1 MARGLGRGAETPA
14 DPPPG
19 SCTGHPAHSSHPV
32 KVAPRPGLDRCF
44 CPHRRLRA
52 HRRKPGRRCPGHQAG
67 PSLASLTAPPPGSP
81 PAASLPRSPPSPAG
95 GPLAAAARKRT
106 PASPL
111 PGRPLPASALHA
123 TRISGRRW
131 PRRRERLSLGT
142 CRAALPGRRVSPLG
156 ESWRHFRQPGS
167 RASDPAAPAGEPAS
181 PARPP
186 RPTRLAGRQRPR
198 QHPARSDS
206 TRPVSTTRRLPG
218 RVTRSTVHDGSEPPV
233 LHDCPSARRACGPRP
248 HHIPTPHTC
257 ALPPAPASSASPGH
271 TPE

>member
-1 MARGLGRGAETPA
+1 MLEKKLSSKHCRWQVHHSRLLASFQPILHPDSAPQPILVTVHRRSVARGLGRGAETPA

-52 HRRKPGRRCPGHQAG
+52 HRRKSGRRCPGHQAG

-111 PGRPLPASALHA
+111 PGQPPLL
-123 TRISGRRW
+123 
-131 PRRRERLSLGT
+131 
-142 CRAALPGRRVSPLG
+142 C
-156 ESWRHFRQPGS
+156 
-167 RASDPAAPAGEPAS
+167 
-181 PARPP
+181 
-186 RPTRLAGRQRPR
+186 LAGRCLHRLCTQR
-198 QHPARSDS
+198 
-206 TRPVSTTRRLPG
+206 G
-218 RVTRSTVHDGSEPPV
+218 
-233 LHDCPSARRACGPRP
+233 
-248 HHIPTPHTC
+248 
-257 ALPPAPASSASPGH
+257 
-271 TPE
+271 